1 MSLKLMDW
9 EGERVPKIDENWML
23 ACIKK
28 SLKNR
33 WFWRPKSQKIVK
45 KTVKKII
52 YFSHA
57 IFNRFWE
64 GLGRVLGRFWEGFGG
79 SWPLLGHFLA
89 SFFGACIRNALQQ
102 GS

>member
-9 EGERVPKIDENWML
+9 EGERVPKIDKIWMP

-33 WFWRPKSQKIVK
+33 WFWTPKSKKIVN
-45 KTVKKII
+45 KTFPKTI

-57 IFNRFWE
+57 FFNRFWR
-64 GLGRVLGRFWEGFGG
+64 GFRRVSGRFWEGFGT
-79 SWPLLGHFLA
+79 SLA
-89 SFFGACIRNALQQ
+89 SLGTLLRFFF
-102 GS
+102 